1 MKNWTK
7 IFLILTCVAISV
19 SLILVNTYA
28 KWQNQKTAAQTVD
41 IPGTEWNPS
50 ESYIVFA
57 GLDSANEVVSSSL
70 NYANII
76 SFAVVGYTG
85 TVAELVIP
93 NEITVSYNEVQITG
107 AVTQI
112 LAGGSTGFYFQDGV
126 EYTGDFGEIDLKNNQ
141 IITSLYIPSSIVNIG
156 NSVFM
161 GCVNLVSIEL
171 EASIEQINMGDYAFS
186 DCISL
191 TSVAL
196 NGRTIFGIVVYIFYN
211 TPYSLL

>member
-1 MKNWTK
+1 MKIWTK
-7 IFLILTCVAISV
+7 IILIIVCVAVSV
-19 SLILVNTYA
+19 SLVVVNTYA
-28 KWQNQKTAAQTVD
+28 KWKNEKNAAQTVE
-41 IPGTEWNPS
+41 IPGDEWDPS

-70 NYANII
+70 NYEDII

-112 LAGGSTGFYFQDGV
+112 LAGGSMGFYFQDGE
-126 EYTGDFGEIDLKNNQ
+126 EYTGDYGEVDLKNNQ
-141 IITSLYIPSSIVNIG
+141 IITSLYLPTSITSIG

-161 GCVNLVSIEL
+161 GCVKLTSIEL
-171 EASIEQINMGDYAFS
+171 EASSEQINMGDYAFS
-186 DCISL
+186 DCTALS
-191 TSVAL
+191 SVAL
-196 NGRTIFGIVVYIFYN
+196 NGRTIFGIVAYIFYN
-211 TPYSLL
+211 TPYSA